1 MKEFLLNMLS
11 NNNNGSISVKRVVG
25 FLGFLFLA
33 VSMFISVLSKRT
45 LTPDPILVDA
55 VTYITMSALFGNTVE
70 KFAKKNN
77 TINVQNTQLP
87 NS

>member
-77 TINVQNTQLP
+77 TTNVQNTQVP